1 MLLGW
6 TFWKIAAECHVQTNV
21 YTKHIFCL
29 SIIFLYKNVQYCSQK
44 MSQTNIISW
53 LSCNL
58 FSSTMQSRR
67 KRRELDGPAGQ
78 GGHWQNTF
86 LHQILF
92 FLNYLLVQQ
101 APCIS
106 ISFPHACNIFSEDV
120 KSCFVS
126 FSVCWSTRSK
136 QKYIQSHFIKIW
148 QKQNFFNFSLQ
159 KRSF

>member
-1 MLLGW
+1 MS
-6 TFWKIAAECHVQTNV
+6 QT
-21 YTKHIFCL
+21 
-29 SIIFLYKNVQYCSQK
+29 SIIFCR
-44 MSQTNIISW
+44 
-53 LSCNL
+53 SCNL

-67 KRRELDGPAGQ
+67 KRRELDGPRDQ

-136 QKYIQSHFIKIW
+136 QIYIQSHFIKIW
-148 QKQNFFNFSLQ
+148 QKKTFLTFHYKKDHFSDLLNELGQ
-159 KRSF
+159 KIRL